1 MKIRNRKD
9 VPEEYKW
16 KLEDIFPSNDAWEEC
31 FFALSERMGKIA
43 SYKGRLSDEDAL
55 YECLILSTSLSHDLS
70 RLYQYARMRRDEDA
84 REPLYQG
91 MTDRA
96 DALAV
101 RLSSLSSFVT
111 PELAAMSTDVLKA
124 LAAKK
129 RFADYSVMLG
139 EIVRNKEII
148 LSDKE
153 EKLLREAGIFADTND
168 EVFSMF
174 DNADIKF
181 EPVTDDKGRKVEMSH
196 GNYSLLLQN
205 PSQEVRKAAFE
216 SMFGAYRDH
225 INMLAANYAGNVKKD
240 WFFAKVRGFSS
251 CMDRSMFAE
260 NVPSACYKKLLE
272 AVGRG
277 TGTMHRY
284 IALRRR
290 MLGVKALNMYDLHV
304 PLVDEAKLAM
314 PYEKAVETVKSALKV
329 MGSEYSGILA
339 SAFTDGWIDVYENR
353 GKRSG
358 AYSWGCYG
366 VHPFVLLNYTETSHD
381 VFTIAHEL
389 GHAIHSYYSNEN
401 QPEEKAGYEIFVAE
415 IASTVNEVLLLK
427 YLLSA
432 AEGKVRTYLLS
443 YYLDMFRTTLFRQ
456 TMFAEFEAEAHAM
469 VERGEPVT
477 ADALSEC
484 YYALNKK
491 YYGRAVKH
499 NDEIRYE
506 WARIPHFYSSFY
518 VYKYA
523 TGLTAAVTIAE
534 KLLSRGAEYFE
545 KYKSFL
551 SAGGSMP
558 PLDILRL
565 AEVDLETDAP
575 YERAMREFSDTLD
588 ALEKD
593 FEASRAGKR

>member
-277 TGTMHRY
+277 TGAMHRY

-290 MLGVKALNMYDLHV
+290 MLGVKTLNMYDLHV

-329 MGSEYSGILA
+329 MGSEYSDILA

-469 VERGEPVT
+469 AERGEPLNK
-477 ADALSEC
+477 DNLSAL
-484 YYALNKK
+484 YYDLNKK
-491 YYGRAVKH
+491 YYGEGAVH
-499 NDEIRYE
+499 DQDIEIE
-506 WARIPHFYSSFY
+506 WARIPHFYNAFY

-523 TGLTAAVTIAE
+523 TGITAAIAISDKIIKEGAPAVERYFAFLRGGCSKDPVT
-534 KLLSRGAEYFE
+534 LLKEAGADLTSKATFE
-545 KYKSFL
+545 AAMQQFL
-551 SAGGSMP
+551 G
-558 PLDILRL
+558 
-565 AEVDLETDAP
+565 
-575 YERAMREFSDTLD
+575 
-588 ALEKD
+588 ALEE
-593 FEASRAGKR
+593 FTSLS